1 MQDEPITARRSAQ
14 TLRDVRVG
22 LPYDC
27 PMDRERV
34 PTVRFVEKYLKSGD
48 LRFQDFMELALYH
61 PEYGYYA
68 RARSPIGTEGD
79 YVSNPSIS
87 PAFAYAIGKLIGEFL
102 GHAGD
107 ALSVIVDVGCGD
119 GMLIHDAALAVPLPE
134 RAKAAFFGIDRAL
147 ARVSEVARNG
157 PVTFVDDFALL
168 PRGQP
173 TLLLSNELF
182 DAIPYSRLVR
192 RGDELHEIWV
202 TEREE
207 RTLDWVER
215 EAPAPF
221 VDYFAANGVEL
232 AEGQFADI
240 SLEWEPMYRDL
251 ALSFERGLMVTFDYG
266 FPAAQL
272 FDRRIRRFGTAAAYR
287 SQRVSRD
294 LLANAGEQDLT
305 AHINF
310 SDLIRAGNEAGLET
324 LFFDRQAN
332 FLLGVGITG
341 HELFK
346 PADEVETASLAH
358 AVDLIDARDA
368 ARRLILPD
376 GIGED
381 IRVLVQSRGLPASGW
396 SFQRKL
402 Y

>member
-1 MQDEPITARRSAQ
+1 MRDGPIQASRSEQ
-14 TLRDVRVG
+14 TLRDVPVG

-27 PMDRERV
+27 PVDRQRV
-34 PTVRFVEKYLKSGD
+34 PPVRFVEKYLKSGD

-87 PAFAYAIGKLIGEFL
+87 PAFAYAIGRLIGEFL

-119 GMLIHDAALAVPLPE
+119 GMLIHDAALAVPLPA

-147 ARVSEVARNG
+147 ARVSEETRNG

-168 PRGQP
+168 PRGHP

-207 RTLDWVER
+207 GTLDWVEQ

-221 VDYFAANGVEL
+221 GDYFAVNGVEL

-240 SLEWEPMYRDL
+240 SLEWGPMYRDL

-287 SQRVSRD
+287 NQRVSRD

-310 SDLIRAGNEAGLET
+310 SDLIRAGNETGLET
-324 LFFDRQAN
+324 LFFDRQAK

-341 HELFK
+341 HEFFR

-381 IRVLVQSRGLPASGW
+381 VRVLVQSRGLPASGW